1 MANNDGSN
9 PRTLIYLSEYKI
21 AVEYNNTNGLV
32 FYNRHKFDNQE
43 SIDIFREGLKQGK
56 VHVCYI
62 SEMMTEPVSF
72 LKRRCKDDAMTLAT
86 DLLYSK
92 FLPLFGIDPK
102 QFSEILDYSNGKYN
116 ESSFS
121 TKNYLE

>member
-1 MANNDGSN
+1 MFFLLPKFLVKLEKKPVKNDLIKLINLVQDEVRNYFTFNFTFVGSTD
-9 PRTLIYLSEYKI
+9 RKLITRDVNSNIGYD
-21 AVEYNNTNGLV
+21 
-32 FYNRHKFDNQE
+32 FDVN
-43 SIDIFREGLKQGK
+43 L
-56 VHVCYI
+56 
-62 SEMMTEPVSF
+62 SF
-72 LKRRCKDDAMTLAT
+72 LKKRCKDDAMTLAT

-121 TKNYLE
+121 TKNYQE